1 MTNAKELMAKRLQA
15 GETIYNYKESG
26 NSMTPLITSR
36 QPVDIVPIDREIEVG
51 DMVFCRI
58 GARFYS
64 HLVTALTKNSVQI
77 SNNHGHVNGWT
88 PKKRVY
94 GFLIPK

>member
-1 MTNAKELMAKRLQA
+1 MMVERLLK
-15 GETIYNYKESG
+15 GETIENYKESG
-26 NSMTPLITSR
+26 NSMVPLIYSR

-58 GARFYS
+58 GSRFYS
-64 HLVTALTKNSVQI
+64 HLVTALSEKSVQI